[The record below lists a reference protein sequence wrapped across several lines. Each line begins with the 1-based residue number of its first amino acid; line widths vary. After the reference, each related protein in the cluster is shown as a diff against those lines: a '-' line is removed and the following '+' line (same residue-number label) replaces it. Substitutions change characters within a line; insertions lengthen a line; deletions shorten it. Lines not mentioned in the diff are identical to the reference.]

1 MKRKLEDKRSYM
13 RLYGMWYVVIV
24 RACVQT
30 LHLQQVDPV
39 TNEVGERIN
48 INTVGDFELLFSSF
62 LFSSLLVRKPV
73 LYKQIMTVAQ
83 NLHGQPYSQET

>member
-1 MKRKLEDKRSYM
+1 
-13 RLYGMWYVVIV
+13 MWYVVIV

-48 INTVGDFELLFSSF
+48 INTVGDFELLFSSRMKACT
-62 LFSSLLVRKPV
+62 S
-73 LYKQIMTVAQ
+73 
-83 NLHGQPYSQET
+83 